1 MAMEKAFPGWRNWAL
16 VLLTA
21 SASATVLYAM
31 GRLPICA
38 CGTVKLWHG
47 AVYSSENSQH
57 LSDWYSPSHV
67 LHGLVFYMVLHRL
80 LPRWSVGSRLVV
92 AAMLEAAWEI
102 AENTDAVI
110 GRYREATMALDYF
123 GDSIIN
129 SMADITMMCLGFL
142 IASRAPVWAS
152 VLLFVAAE
160 LFVGLVIRDGLVLNV
175 VMLVWPLEA
184 ILMWQSGG

>member
-1 MAMEKAFPGWRNWAL
+1 MVKALPGWRNWAL

-21 SASATVLYAM
+21 SSAAVVLYAI

-57 LSDWYSPSHV
+57 LTDWYSPTHV
-67 LHGLVFYMVLHRL
+67 LHGLVFYMALHWL
-80 LPRWSVGSRLVV
+80 MPRWGLGPRLVA

-102 AENTDAVI
+102 AVNTETVI
-110 GRYREATMALDYF
+110 QRYREATISLDYY
-123 GDSIIN
+123 GDSIVN
-129 SMADITMMCLGFL
+129 SMADITMMCLGFM
-142 IASRAPVWAS
+142 IAARAPAWVS
-152 VLLFVAAE
+152 VMLFVAAE
-160 LFVGLVIRDGLVLNV
+160 IYLGLMIRDGLTLNV

-184 ILMWQSGG
+184 IRTWQGGV